1 MKKKF
6 FRVKN
11 LSVNTWNR
19 DQTSVLLSVPL
30 AMLNTQQ
37 MTKSTF
43 YLTWLKW
50 NTYGWNFWLE
60 VMFIIPQYLHT
71 PQRFIFFWNPS
82 MRKKCQ
88 FVTELVFFC
97 KGSTFYQVK
106 WIRRK
111 WLPRGRIQKK
121 SRPLLTIIFRPK
133 MSKFHPNSIWVKQV
147 WISLPKRPIN

>member
-37 MTKSTF
+37 MTKSTLP
-43 YLTWLKW
+43 YLVKMEYIWVKFLAW
-50 NTYGWNFWLE
+50 SY
-60 VMFIIPQYLHT
+60 VYHT
-71 PQRFIFFWNPS
+71 SVPAYPTKIFFFWNPS